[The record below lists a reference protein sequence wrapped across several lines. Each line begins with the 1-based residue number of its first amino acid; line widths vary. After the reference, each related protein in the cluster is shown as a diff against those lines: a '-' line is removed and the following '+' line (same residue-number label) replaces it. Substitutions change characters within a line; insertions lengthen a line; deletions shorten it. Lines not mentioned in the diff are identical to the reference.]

1 MTSVALPLWL
11 LVLILLFAAGSVLDR
26 VLKPAVRWFFRRRI
40 ERLMARVN
48 SRLDRKLQPFRFAA
62 RKDMV
67 SRLAYDRLVLE
78 AVTEHAAEAGI
89 PAEVAFEEARRY
101 AHEIVPS
108 FSAYFYFG
116 FGARAAKW
124 LSRLLF
130 RVRVGKVDAAL
141 AEIDPKATVIF
152 VMNHRSNMDYVLV
165 TWLVSSRSAVS
176 YAVGEWARIWPLS
189 WLIRNMGAYF
199 IRRKSRNSL
208 YRRVL
213 ARYVQMATDDGVT
226 QAMFPEGGLSLN
238 GEVGPAKM
246 GLLSYI
252 VAGYTP
258 GDRDV
263 LFVPVGLG
271 YDRVLEDRVLTGAA
285 KEGTRTF
292 RARPLVILKAT
303 ASILWGRMRGTFKG
317 FGTAAASFGQPISL
331 RAFLAEGQTDAIE
344 ALGARLMGAILQVVP
359 MLPVPLVA
367 AALSEGPVARAD
379 LPERLGRLIA
389 ALQAT
394 EAVLRLP
401 PQGIT
406 QTIIEGLEPL
416 IARGAVSEDADGLR
430 VTDVDIIGFYAAAV
444 QQRVRNSDATN
455 VSVDRPAT
463 SP

>member
-1 MTSVALPLWL
+1 MTTVALPLWL
-11 LVLILLFAAGSVLDR
+11 LVLILVFAAGTALDR

-48 SRLDRKLQPFRFAA
+48 ARLDRKLQPFRFAA

-67 SRLAYDRLVLE
+67 SRLAYDRQVLE
-78 AVTEHAAEAGI
+78 AVTEHAAETGV

-141 AEIDPKATVIF
+141 AQIDPKATVIF

-165 TWLVSSRSAVS
+165 TWLVSSRSAIS

-189 WLIRNMGAYF
+189 MMIRSMGAYF
-199 IRRKSRNSL
+199 IRRKSRNAL

-271 YDRVLEDRVLTGAA
+271 YDRVLEDRVLTAAA
-285 KEGTRTF
+285 KESTRNF
-292 RARPLVILKAT
+292 RARPLAILKST
-303 ASILWGRMRGTFKG
+303 GQILWGRMRGTFKG
-317 FGTAAASFGQPISL
+317 FGTAAASFGSPLSL
-331 RAFLAEGQTDAIE
+331 KAFLAEGAADPIE
-344 ALGARLMGAILQVVP
+344 TLGGRLMAAITHVVP
-359 MLPVPLVA
+359 ILPVPLVA
-367 AALSEGPVARAD
+367 AALSEGNVSRAD
-379 LPERLGRLIA
+379 LPARLESLIA
-389 ALQAT
+389 DLQAAD
-394 EAVLRLP
+394 AVLRLP
-401 PQGIT
+401 PQGMA
-406 QTIIEGLEPL
+406 QTVSEGLEPL
-416 IARGAVSEDADGLR
+416 IARGLVEETSVGLQ
-430 VTDVDIIGFYAAAV
+430 VKDTEIIGFYAASV
-444 QQRVRNSDATN
+444 LQRVRNSDAAH
-455 VSVDRPAT
+455 SDVDRQAT

>member
-1 MTSVALPLWL
+1 MTTVALPLWL
-11 LVLILLFAAGSVLDR
+11 LVLILIFAAGTALDR
-26 VLKPAVRWFFRRRI
+26 VLKPAVRWFFRHRI
-40 ERLMARVN
+40 ERVVAQVN
-48 SRLDRKLQPFRFAA
+48 TRLDRKLQPFRFAA

-67 SRLAYDRLVLE
+67 SRLAYDRQVLE
-78 AVTEHAAEAGI
+78 AVTEHAAETGV
-89 PAEVAFEEARRY
+89 PPEVAFEEARRY

-130 RVRVGKVDAAL
+130 RVRIGKVDAAL
-141 AEIDPKATVIF
+141 VEIDPKATVIF

-165 TWLVSSRSAVS
+165 TWLVSTRSAVS

-199 IRRKSRNSL
+199 IRRKSRNAL

-238 GEVGPAKM
+238 GEVGPARM

-271 YDRVLEDRVLTGAA
+271 YDRVLEDRVLTVAA
-285 KEGTRTF
+285 KAGTRQF
-292 RARPLVILKAT
+292 RARPLAIAKAT
-303 ASILWGRMRGTFKG
+303 LQILWGRMRGTFKG
-317 FGTAAASFGQPISL
+317 FGTAAASFGKPVSL
-331 RAFLAEGQTDAIE
+331 KAFLATAPDDAIE
-344 ALGARLMGAILQVVP
+344 ALGARLMQEIAQVVP
-359 MLPVPLVA
+359 VLPVPLIA
-367 AALSEGPVARAD
+367 ATLMQGPVTRAD
-379 LPERLGRLIA
+379 LPTRVAAMID
-389 ALQAT
+389 ALQQQD
-394 EAVLRLP
+394 AVLRLP
-401 PQGIT
+401 PQGFM
-406 QTIIEGLEPL
+406 QTITEGLDPL
-416 IARGAVSEDADGLR
+416 IARGLVQEGADGLT
-430 VTDVDIIGFYAAAV
+430 VADAEIVGFYAAAV
-444 QQRVRNSDATN
+444 AQRVRISDN
-455 VSVDRPAT
+455 RIDSIDRSPT

>member
-1 MTSVALPLWL
+1 MTTVALPLWL
-11 LVLILLFAAGSVLDR
+11 LVLILAFAAGTALDR

-67 SRLAYDRLVLE
+67 SRLAYDRQVLE
-78 AVTEHAAEAGI
+78 AVTEHATEAGI
-89 PAEVAFEEARRY
+89 PAEVAFEVARRY

-141 AEIDPKATVIF
+141 AQIDPKATVIF

-199 IRRKSRNSL
+199 IRRKSRNGL

-226 QAMFPEGGLSLN
+226 QAMFPEGGLSLD
-238 GEVGPAKM
+238 GAVGPAKM

-263 LFVPVGLG
+263 LFVPVGLA
-271 YDRVLEDRVLTGAA
+271 YDRVLEDRVLTSAA
-285 KEGTRTF
+285 RAGTRTF
-292 RARPLVILKAT
+292 RARPLVILKSAMQ
-303 ASILWGRMRGTFKG
+303 ILWGRMRGTFKG
-317 FGTAAASFGQPISL
+317 FGTAAVSFGSPISL
-331 RAFLAEGQTDAIE
+331 KAFMAKGHPEPIE
-344 ALGARLMGAILQVVP
+344 ALGAQLMDAIVKVVP
-359 MLPVPLVA
+359 VLPVPLVA
-367 AALSEGPVARAD
+367 AALSDGPVLRAD
-379 LPERLGRLIA
+379 LHMQIERLIQKLIA
-389 ALQAT
+389 ND
-394 EAVLRLP
+394 AVLRLP
-401 PQGIT
+401 PQGMA
-406 QTIIEGLEPL
+406 QTMREGLEPL
-416 IARGAVSEDADGLR
+416 LARGVVEETVEGF
-430 VTDVDIIGFYAAAV
+430 VIKTPDIVGFYAASV
-444 QQRVRNSDATN
+444 LQRVRISDNPITVVDQAT
-455 VSVDRPAT
+455 T

>member
-1 MTSVALPLWL
+1 MTTVALPLWL
-11 LVLILLFAAGSVLDR
+11 LVLILLFAAGTALDR
-26 VLKPAVRWFFRRRI
+26 VFKPAVRWFFRRRI

-48 SRLDRKLQPFRFAA
+48 TRLDRKLQPFRFAA

-78 AVTEHAAEAGI
+78 AVTEHAAETGV
-89 PAEVAFEEARRY
+89 PAEVAFAEARGY

-165 TWLVSSRSAVS
+165 TWLVSTRSAIS

-189 WLIRNMGAYF
+189 TVIRSMGAYF
-199 IRRKSRNSL
+199 IRRKSRNAL

-226 QAMFPEGGLSLN
+226 QAMFPEGGLSLD
-238 GEVGPAKM
+238 GQVGPAKM

-271 YDRVLEDRVLTGAA
+271 YDRVLEDRVLTSAA
-285 KEGTRTF
+285 KAGTRQF

-303 ASILWGRMRGTFKG
+303 AQIQWGRMRGTFKG
-317 FGTAAASFGQPISL
+317 FGTAAASFGSPISL
-331 RAFLAEGQTDAIE
+331 KTFLAEGQSDPIE
-344 ALGARLMGAILQVVP
+344 ALGARLMEAIVQVVP
-359 MLPVPLVA
+359 VLPVPLVA
-367 AALSEGPVARAD
+367 AVLLDGPVSRAD
-379 LPERLGRLIA
+379 LPARLSAMMDRLVSVD
-389 ALQAT
+389 
-394 EAVLRLP
+394 AVLRLP
-401 PQGIT
+401 PQGPE
-406 QTIIEGLEPL
+406 QTLIEGLDPL
-416 IARGAVSEDADGLR
+416 IARGVVVETATGLQIK
-430 VTDVDIIGFYAAAV
+430 DLEILSFYAAPV
-444 QQRVRNSDATN
+444 LQRVRNSAPIIST
-455 VSVDRPAT
+455 VDRRAT

>member
-1 MTSVALPLWL
+1 MTTVALPLWL
-11 LVLILLFAAGSVLDR
+11 LVVIIALAAGTALDR
-26 VLKPAVRWFFRRRI
+26 ILVPTVRWFFRRRI
-40 ERLMARVN
+40 ERMVAQVN
-48 SRLDRKLQPFRFAA
+48 TRLDRQLQPFRFAA

-67 SRLAYDRLVLE
+67 SRLAYDRQVLE

-89 PAEVAFEEARRY
+89 PAEVAFAEARTY

-141 AEIDPKATVIF
+141 AQIDPKATVIF

-165 TWLVSSRSAVS
+165 TWLVSTRSAVS

-199 IRRKSRNSL
+199 IRRKSRNAL

-226 QAMFPEGGLSLN
+226 QAMFPEGGLSLD
-238 GEVGPAKM
+238 GQVGPAKM

-252 VAGYTP
+252 VAGYTL

-263 LFVPVGLG
+263 LFVPVGIG

-285 KEGTRTF
+285 AAGTRTF
-292 RARPLVILKAT
+292 RARPLAILKAT
-303 ASILWGRMRGTFKG
+303 VQILWGRMRGTFKG
-317 FGTAAASFGQPISL
+317 FGTAAASFGQPVSL
-331 RAFLAEGQTDAIE
+331 RAFLAEGQADPIE
-344 ALGARLMGAILQVVP
+344 ALGARLMAAIVQVVP
-359 MLPVPLVA
+359 VLPVPLVA
-367 AALSEGPVARAD
+367 AALMEGGITRAD
-379 LPERLGRLIA
+379 LPARLDQLIA
-389 ALQAT
+389 LLQRGD
-394 EAVLRLP
+394 AVLRLP
-401 PQGIT
+401 PQGIGQIMT
-406 QTIIEGLEPL
+406 EGLEPL
-416 IARGAVSEDADGLR
+416 IVRGVVQDGPDGLQ
-430 VTDVDIIGFYAAAV
+430 VTDAQIVGFYAAPV
-444 QQRVRNSDATN
+444 QQRVRNSASGN
-455 VSVDRPAT
+455 SSVDRIDA

>member
-1 MTSVALPLWL
+1 MTTVALPLWL
-11 LVLILLFAAGSVLDR
+11 LVVILLFAAGTALDR

-40 ERLMARVN
+40 ERMMAQVN
-48 SRLDRKLQPFRFAA
+48 TRLDRQLQPFRFAA

-67 SRLAYDRLVLE
+67 SRLAYDRQVLE

-89 PAEVAFEEARRY
+89 PAEVAFAEARTY

-141 AEIDPKATVIF
+141 ARIDPKATVIF

-165 TWLVSSRSAVS
+165 TWLVSTRSAVS

-189 WLIRNMGAYF
+189 VLIRNMGAYF
-199 IRRKSRNSL
+199 IRRTSRNAL

-226 QAMFPEGGLSLN
+226 QAMFPEGGLSLD
-238 GEVGPAKM
+238 GQVGPAKM

-263 LFVPVGLG
+263 LFVPVGIG
-271 YDRVLEDRVLTGAA
+271 YDRVLEDQVLTGAFEA
-285 KEGTRTF
+285 GTRTF
-292 RARPLVILKAT
+292 RARPLVIFRA
-303 ASILWGRMRGTFKG
+303 AVRILWGRMRGTFKG
-317 FGTAAASFGQPISL
+317 FGTAAASFGPPVSL
-331 RAFLAEGQTDAIE
+331 REFLAEGQADPVE
-344 ALGARLMGAILQVVP
+344 ALGARLMAAIVQVVP
-359 MLPVPLVA
+359 VLPVPLVA
-367 AALSEGPVARAD
+367 AALLEGDGTRAD
-379 LPERLGRLIA
+379 LPVRLDRLIQSLRKA
-389 ALQAT
+389 D
-394 EAVLRLP
+394 AVLRLP
-401 PQGIT
+401 PQGVA
-406 QTIIEGLEPL
+406 QTIAEGLAPL
-416 IARGAVSEDADGLR
+416 IARGAVRDGPDGLR
-430 VTDVDIIGFYAAAV
+430 VADARIVGFYAASV
-444 QQRVRNSDATN
+444 QQRVRNSATG
-455 VSVDRPAT
+455 VSTVDRTGP